1 MYICKYKIIRN
12 SMFLQSILLMHIQ
25 HCSAFSYTLQ
35 TNLDLSFELSNLK
48 HLHCGKWCIL
58 TYSVRNA
65 ALPSWCPWSCLSAV
79 CCYRVCWLL
88 CVSLSVTCVT
98 QNDFVILPRQ
108 WLCVWCVFQL
118 WVKPVALSSPRW
130 LYCQSDMKEAYFS
143 QQSVLHL
150 TETHLWDVCP
160 PLLQAHIL

>member
-1 MYICKYKIIRN
+1 
-12 SMFLQSILLMHIQ
+12 MFLQSILLMHIQ

-108 WLCVWCVFQL
+108 WLCVWCVFSSGSNQWRCL
-118 WVKPVALSSPRW
+118 LHDDFTVSQTWRRPTLANRVCFTSQRLIFEMSVLPHCKPTSSSSSPDW
-130 LYCQSDMKEAYFS
+130 
-143 QQSVLHL
+143 
-150 TETHLWDVCP
+150 
-160 PLLQAHIL
+160 I